1 MMDFPPV
8 PVRDANLVLI
18 VDDVPDNLAM
28 LHDAL
33 DAAGYI
39 VLVATSGEAAL
50 ARAAQ
55 ALPDIV
61 LLDAMMP
68 GMDGFEVARRL
79 KADAHTAPIPIVFM
93 TGLTETEH
101 LIAALAAG
109 GVDYVTKPIKPA
121 EVLARMGVHLGTAR
135 RARAQQQQAVQARSA
150 LDAFGYASLTVR
162 ITDGRVLWQTPLAR
176 ELLRRHLGLEGL
188 RAVLPDDITSWI
200 QRQQPTLAL
209 QLEPPRWTFD
219 TGLGPVV
226 LRLHP
231 PSPEAEDGELLLVM
245 REESDLAARETLRQG
260 FGITAKEAEV
270 LYWLAQGKINRDI
283 ADIVGCSPATVKKH
297 LERIFAKLGV
307 ETRTAAAAMA
317 MARLPA

>member
-1 MMDFPPV
+1 MDLSPSLT
-8 PVRDANLVLI
+8 RDASLVLI

-33 DAAGYI
+33 DAAGYM
-39 VLVATSGEAAL
+39 VLVATNGEAAL

-61 LLDAMMP
+61 LLDALMP

-79 KADAHTAPIPIVFM
+79 KADARTAPIPIVFM

-162 ITDGRVLWQTPLAR
+162 STDGRVLWQTPLAR
-176 ELLRRHLGLEGL
+176 ELLRRHLGIDGL
-188 RAVLPDDITSWI
+188 RAVLPDDITAWI

-219 TGLGPVV
+219 SGLGPVV

-231 PSPEAEDGELLLVM
+231 PSPEAEEGELLLVM

-283 ADIVGCSPATVKKH
+283 AEIVGSSPATVKKH